1 MNSCFY
7 LTINIVYISTNRDNS
22 KMKMKTAYS
31 VVVFVTTFFVAVVI
45 CNLTGFNLFNSEIN
59 EENRVKV
66 YSFLKKDKQ
75 ILQEMNKAMKEN
87 DAKIETKIS
96 KWEIIQAYYKVRAK
110 QSVSDLPSDFR
121 YAWERKTFQILE
133 WMEFTNYLREKKSK
147 AVIESQAEKK
157 IAEEKISE
165 GKRLQE
171 NLISVAQKYGIKF
184 EENYEFVE

>member
-7 LTINIVYISTNRDNS
+7 LTVNIVYISTNRDNS

-45 CNLTGFNLFNSEIN
+45 WNLNGFNLFNSEIN
-59 EENRVKV
+59 EENRAKV
-66 YSFLKKDKQ
+66 YSFLKKDKE
-75 ILQEMNKAMKEN
+75 ILREMNKAMKEN
-87 DAKIETKIS
+87 DAKVES
-96 KWEIIQAYYKVRAK
+96 KVRNWEIIQAYYKVRAK

-133 WMEFTNYLREKKSK
+133 WIEFTNYLREKKSK
-147 AVIESQAEKK
+147 AVIESQAEEM

-184 EENYEFVE
+184 DENYEFVE